1 MTALRSPPPRSS
13 ATPLAQAGTRRRF
26 VTTWGAALGALTLD
40 GCAKPAHWRAGDD
53 VTGSFP
59 RLAFTLT
66 RASDGKPVTA
76 ADYRGRVVLLYFGYT
91 FCPDVCPTTL
101 VNLAQILTRLGPLS
115 DQARVLFV
123 TVDPNRDTLSVLK
136 TYGPQFSPHIEG
148 LRPTPDQLAS
158 LARRYRVAYSVSPG
172 DKDHPYTVTHSSAV
186 YVFDKTGDARL
197 IFTGLSTDSP
207 DIDGAAS
214 DLHRLIS

>member
-1 MTALRSPPPRSS
+1 MTSRLSRDSTPGLTRS
-13 ATPLAQAGTRRRF
+13 AARRCF
-26 VTTWGAALGALTLD
+26 VFGGGALVGALALD
-40 GCAKPAHWRAGDD
+40 GCAKAAHWQAGDD

-59 RLAFTLT
+59 RLAFSLT
-66 RASDGKPVTA
+66 RASDGKTVSA
-76 ADYRGRVVLLYFGYT
+76 ADYRDRVVLLYFGYT

-101 VNLAQILTRLGPLS
+101 VNLAQVLKRLGPLA
-115 DQARVLFV
+115 DQTRVLFV
-123 TVDPNRDTLSVLK
+123 TVDPNRDTLPVLK
-136 TYGPQFSPHIEG
+136 TYGPQFSPQIEG

-186 YVFDKTGDARL
+186 YVFDKNGDARL
-197 IFTGLSTDSP
+197 ILTAMSTEAP

-214 DLHRLIS
+214 DLRRLID